1 MKWKLRGSIQEDLE
15 TNAGPASKNKLLVP
29 DDSCPRTRPAS
40 GQQPC
45 RVLQQRTVP
54 HHEALSHPAPS
65 TGLQEVW
72 PHTKATFDFV
82 SLNHFFLLANWRAKG
97 IKVNQ

>member
-1 MKWKLRGSIQEDLE
+1 MEAERQQIQEDLE
-15 TNAGPASKNKLLVP
+15 TNTGPASKSKLRVP
-29 DDSCPRTRPAS
+29 DDSFPRTRPVP
-40 GQQPC
+40 GQQPH
-45 RVLQQRTVP
+45 RVLQQGTVP

-72 PHTKATFDFV
+72 PHTKVTFDFV

-97 IKVNQ
+97 IKLNQ